1 MRWLNKNIKIV
12 LTGPE
17 STGKSTLTRLLAE
30 KFNAPFV
37 DEIAREYLNSLNRK
51 YKYDDVEEIARLQ
64 VQAEKTLEK
73 KNSPIVFLDTDLIV
87 TKIWFLHCYG
97 NFPSFIDDH
106 LKNNR
111 NVYHLLCYY
120 DLPWEPD
127 PLREN
132 PDIRDLLFE
141 KYRIEIENYSY
152 PYGIVKG
159 IGNQRLENAL
169 KIIQKDFLEEV
180 KF

>member
-1 MRWLNKNIKIV
+1 MKSFNKNIKIV

-30 KFNAPFV
+30 KYNAPFV
-37 DEIAREYLNSLNRK
+37 DEIARDYLNSLNRK
-51 YKYDDVEEIARLQ
+51 YVYNDLVGIAKMQIL
-64 VQAEKTLEK
+64 AEKNLEN

-97 NFPSFIDDH
+97 KFPSFVDKH
-106 LKNNR
+106 LKNNK

-132 PDIRDLLFE
+132 PDIRDVLFE
-141 KYRIEIENYSY
+141 KYRFEIEKYSY

-159 IGNQRLENAL
+159 IGINREENAL
-169 KIIQKDFLEEV
+169 KIIQKYFLENNI
-180 KF
+180 

>member
-1 MRWLNKNIKIV
+1 MKLLNKNIKIV

-51 YKYDDVEEIARLQ
+51 YEYNDVVEIARMQ
-64 VQAEKTLEK
+64 IQSEKTLEN

-97 NFPSFIDDH
+97 SCPSFVDEH
-106 LKNNR
+106 LKNNK

-132 PDIRDLLFE
+132 PDIRDILFE
-141 KYRIEIENYSY
+141 KYKNEIENYAY

-159 IGNQRLENAL
+159 VGIIRIENSIR
-169 KIIQKDFLEEV
+169 IIEDFLR
-180 KF
+180 